1 LKRYHLRV
9 KQLIARID
17 DDLHRRLKER
27 AAAQDRSLNDLVAGV
42 LAAAVEDDTETVRRR
57 IARSGLRVLPP
68 RPAVP
73 RSRKVAIEGRRGQ
86 GTPVSEALAADRD
99 AR

>member
-1 LKRYHLRV
+1 MLVV

-27 AAAQDRSLNDLVAGV
+27 AAEQDRSLNDLVTSV
-42 LAAAVEDDTETVRRR
+42 LAAAVEDDAESVRRR
-57 IARSGLRVLPP
+57 IDRSGLRVLPP
-68 RPAVP
+68 RPAAARHRHDVIG
-73 RSRKVAIEGRRGQ
+73 SQRGL
-86 GTPVSEALAADRD
+86 GNPLGDALASERD

>member
-1 LKRYHLRV
+1 M

-27 AAAQDRSLNDLVAGV
+27 AAEQDRSLNDLVASV
-42 LAAAVEDDTETVRRR
+42 LAAAVEDDAQSLRRR
-57 IARSGLRVLPP
+57 IDRSGLRVLPP
-68 RPAVP
+68 RPAATP
-73 RSRKVAIEGRRGQ
+73 ARHDLLGAQRGL
-86 GTPVSEALAADRD
+86 GSPVSDALAADRD